1 MALTKV
7 NTGGLALDAVDNTIL
22 KLDDNYALTGTVSGA
37 GKILQ
42 IVTSGNIS
50 GTFDTSSETYQSMG
64 CNVAITPAT
73 TSSKIMVWA
82 NVSGFYMYGGQ
93 GSSGD
98 DGASGAIYRGST
110 EIYGSNQRFLYHRD
124 TSAGSMEIGMPCVLQ
139 VLDSPSS
146 TSEQTYHLYMR
157 AYVGSTINASG
168 YDRSIIA
175 MEIA

>member
-1 MALTKV
+1 MPLTKV
-7 NTGGLALDAVDNTIL
+7 QAEGVNLADTFAFS
-22 KLDDNYALTGTVSGA
+22 GTVTGA

-64 CNVAITPAT
+64 CNVAITPSS

>member
-7 NTGGLALDAVDNTIL
+7 QAEGVNLADNF
-22 KLDDNYALTGTVSGA
+22 AFSGTVTGA

-42 IVTSGNIS
+42 IVTSGNIAT
-50 GTFDTSSETYQSMG
+50 TFDTTSETYQTMG
-64 CNVAITPAT
+64 CNVAITPSS

-93 GSSGD
+93 GGSGD
-98 DGASGAIYRGST
+98 DGASGAIYRDST
-110 EIYGSNQRFLYHRD
+110 EIYGSNARFLYHRD
-124 TSAGSMEIGMPCVLQ
+124 TSAGSMELGIPCVLQ

-146 TSEQTYHLYMR
+146 TSEITYGIYMR
-157 AYVGSTINASG
+157 AFVGSTINASG

>member
-1 MALTKV
+1 MALSKIQSESM
-7 NTGGLALDAVDNTIL
+7 NLADT
-22 KLDDNYALTGTVSGA
+22 YAFTGTVSGA

-42 IVTSGNIS
+42 IVTSGNIAT
-50 GTFDTSSETYQSMG
+50 TFDTSSETYQSMG

-93 GSSGD
+93 SGSGD

-110 EIYGSNQRFLYHRD
+110 EIYGSNARFLYHRD
-124 TSAGSMEIGMPCVLQ
+124 TSAGSMELGIPCILQ
-139 VLDSPSS
+139 VLDSPST
-146 TSEQTYHLYMR
+146 TSEITYGIYMR

>member
-7 NTGGLALDAVDNTIL
+7 QAEGVNLADNF
-22 KLDDNYALTGTVSGA
+22 AFSGTVTGA

-64 CNVAITPAT
+64 CNVAITPSS

>member
-1 MALTKV
+1 MALSKIQAESM
-7 NTGGLALDAVDNTIL
+7 NLADT
-22 KLDDNYALTGTVSGA
+22 YAFSGTVSGA
-37 GKILQ
+37 GKVLQ
-42 IVTSGNIS
+42 KVTSGNIS

-93 GSSGD
+93 GGSGD

-146 TSEQTYHLYMR
+146 TSEQTYHLYPR
-157 AYVGSTINASG
+157 
-168 YDRSIIA
+168 
-175 MEIA
+175 

>member
-1 MALTKV
+1 MPLTKV
-7 NTGGLALDAVDNTIL
+7 QAEGVNLADTFAFS
-22 KLDDNYALTGTVSGA
+22 GTVTGA

-64 CNVAITPAT
+64 CNVAITPSS

-98 DGASGAIYRGST
+98 DGASGAIYRDST
-110 EIYGSNQRFLYHRD
+110 EIYGSNARFLYHRD

>member
-1 MALTKV
+1 
-7 NTGGLALDAVDNTIL
+7 
-22 KLDDNYALTGTVSGA
+22 
-37 GKILQ
+37 
-42 IVTSGNIS
+42 
-50 GTFDTSSETYQSMG
+50 
-64 CNVAITPAT
+64 
-73 TSSKIMVWA
+73 
-82 NVSGFYMYGGQ
+82 MYGGQ

-98 DGASGAIYRGST
+98 DGASGAIYRDST

>member
-1 MALTKV
+1 MALSKIQAESM
-7 NTGGLALDAVDNTIL
+7 NLADT
-22 KLDDNYALTGTVSGA
+22 YAFTGTVSGG
-37 GKILQ
+37 GKVLQ
-42 IVTSGNIS
+42 VKTSGNIAT
-50 GTFDTSSETYQSMG
+50 TFNTASETYQTMG
-64 CNVAITPAT
+64 TNVAITPSS

-98 DGASGAIYRGST
+98 DGASGAIYRDST

-146 TSEQTYHLYMR
+146 TSEITYGIYMR
-157 AYVGSTINASG
+157 AFSGSTVNASG

>member
-1 MALTKV
+1 MALSKIQAESM
-7 NTGGLALDAVDNTIL
+7 NLADT
-22 KLDDNYALTGTVSGA
+22 YAFSGTVSGA
-37 GKILQ
+37 GKVLQ

-50 GTFDTSSETYQSMG
+50 GTFNTSSETYQSMG

-93 GSSGD
+93 GGSGD

-124 TSAGSMEIGMPCVLQ
+124 TSAGSMEILLCN
-139 VLDSPSS
+139 
-146 TSEQTYHLYMR
+146 TS
-157 AYVGSTINASG
+157 N
-168 YDRSIIA
+168 
-175 MEIA
+175 

>member
-7 NTGGLALDAVDNTIL
+7 QAEGVNLADNF
-22 KLDDNYALTGTVSGA
+22 AFSGTVTGA

-64 CNVAITPAT
+64 CNVAITPSS

-93 GSSGD
+93 GGSGD
-98 DGASGAIYRGST
+98 DGASGAIYRDST
-110 EIYGSNQRFLYHRD
+110 EIYGSNARFLYHRD

>member
-1 MALTKV
+1 MVLTKV
-7 NTGGLALDAVDNTIL
+7 QAEGVNLADTFAFS
-22 KLDDNYALTGTVSGA
+22 GTVTGA

-93 GSSGD
+93 GGSGD

>member
-7 NTGGLALDAVDNTIL
+7 QAEGVNLADNF
-22 KLDDNYALTGTVSGA
+22 AFSGTVTGA

-93 GSSGD
+93 SGSGD

-139 VLDSPSS
+139 VLDSPST
-146 TSEQTYHLYMR
+146 TSEITYGIYMR

>member
-1 MALTKV
+1 MPLTKV
-7 NTGGLALDAVDNTIL
+7 QAEGVNLADTFAFS
-22 KLDDNYALTGTVSGA
+22 GTVTGA

-64 CNVAITPAT
+64 CNVAITPSS

-146 TSEQTYHLYMR
+146 TSEITYHLYMR

>member
-22 KLDDNYALTGTVSGA
+22 KLDDDYALTGAISGA

-42 IVTSGNIS
+42 IVTSGTVNS
-50 GTFDTSSETYQSMG
+50 TFNTSAETYQSMG

-73 TSSKIMVWA
+73 TSSRIMVWA

-93 GSSGD
+93 GGSGD
-98 DGASGAIYRGST
+98 DGASGAIYRDST
-110 EIYGSNQRFLYHRD
+110 EIYGSGERFLYNRD
-124 TSAGSMEIGMPCVLQ
+124 ASAASMEIGMPCVLQ

-146 TSEQTYHLYMR
+146 TSEITYGIYMR
-157 AYVGSTINASG
+157 AWSGSTLNAND

>member
-1 MALTKV
+1 MALSKIQAESM
-7 NTGGLALDAVDNTIL
+7 NLADT
-22 KLDDNYALTGTVSGA
+22 YAFSGTVSGA
-37 GKILQ
+37 GKVLQ

-50 GTFDTSSETYQSMG
+50 GTFNTSSETYQSMG

-93 GSSGD
+93 GGSGD

-157 AYVGSTINASG
+157 AYSGSTVNASN